1 MNASDV
7 MNWITDGIAG
17 KRNDMHHE
25 QVLLTAIRF
34 FGSQSK
40 MANALNLKRSIV
52 NNWLNRDR
60 RIPFEYAIAIET
72 LTNGAVSRYEIAPYA
87 GWLENLKAHR

>member
-1 MNASDV
+1 MP
-7 MNWITDGIAG
+7 
-17 KRNDMHHE
+17 HE

-40 MANALNLKRSIV
+40 MAEALKLKRSTV

-60 RIPFEYAIAIET
+60 QVPFEYAVAIEL
-72 LTNGAVSRYEIAPYA
+72 LTRGKVTRYEIAPYA
-87 GWLENLKAHR
+87 KWLISLDNGR